1 MKKEIF
7 LKKVTKNDFDF
18 LYELLKSRDPRTNIS
33 HKSMPSFEEHI
44 KFVKSKPYKS
54 WYVVIFEKSKIGSV
68 YLSKQDEIGIFILKK
83 YHGKRFGQ
91 LALDALIKINPS
103 YRYLANVNPKNSK
116 SIKFFKKNKFKLIQ
130 HTYELVSRKKS
141 HEKKD

>member
-44 KFVKSKPYKS
+44 KFVKSKPS
-54 WYVVIFEKSKIGSV
+54 H
-68 YLSKQDEIGIFILKK
+68 L
-83 YHGKRFGQ
+83 H
-91 LALDALIKINPS
+91 
-103 YRYLANVNPKNSK
+103 ANV
-116 SIKFFKKNKFKLIQ
+116 
-130 HTYELVSRKKS
+130 YA
-141 HEKKD
+141 